1 MSYYVHGGT
10 MTYGDYLTA
19 KSFVADLGAAG
30 RDSAQRVALE
40 VSRSTREII
49 ASNEALASAN
59 IRALEGGFDQ
69 LSFDLTEIGAGVD
82 RLNATFHWGFAQ
94 MLGVMGHMADSIEEL
109 VRIAKTPV
117 QTAAFNHFD
126 IARDA
131 YRQGLY
137 QECIEELRKAIDG
150 DHVSS
155 GYKLEWRF
163 HQMTGTLQLG
173 FADCDMTL
181 VDLPEAER
189 SYLSAA
195 RYSRADYPDD
205 AGRAYLAAGWAAY
218 CQGKM
223 PEALSHTEEAL
234 AICPTLGEALFQQ
247 AKVLMATGDVSGA
260 LPALG
265 KAIDLDRL
273 YAIKAAGDGD
283 FQKHEQSLRDFLE
296 AMRLEAYRR
305 CLPAVRTTVDEL
317 DLWVRHDPDNDLLR
331 PMLGFVAAEDSM
343 PLLDVLS
350 FADSLD
356 ETLAAA
362 RTGASNAHVQV
373 SETRVVEVREEVEIR
388 PKSLFRP
395 AVTEVRTRTGEVEG
409 IVCYDG
415 LGNRHRLRF
424 DGVYQRWSDAW
435 VRCDLVRFYPDRTVL
450 TAHAQ
455 EKNPKD
461 LDEWFH
467 REGSSDARLGR
478 GRYTMVGG
486 TALSFSA
493 GSPDDTTDFEGH
505 ADDESLALTWRSKDD
520 SESGTFTFVALKT
533 N

>member
-1 MSYYVHGGT
+1 MSYFVHGGT
-10 MTYGDYLTA
+10 MTYRDYLTA
-19 KSFVADLGAAG
+19 KSFVADLGAAD
-30 RDSAQRVALE
+30 RSSAQRVAME

-69 LSFDLTEIGAGVD
+69 LSFGLTEIGAGVD

-131 YRQGLY
+131 YRQALY

-155 GYKLEWRF
+155 GYRLEWRF
-163 HQMTGTLQLG
+163 HQMIATLQLG
-173 FADCDMTL
+173 FADCDMAL

-189 SYLSAA
+189 SFLSAA

-223 PEALSHTEEAL
+223 SEALSHTEEAL

-283 FQKHEQSLRDFLE
+283 FQKYEEPLRDFLE
-296 AMRLEAYRR
+296 AMRLESYRR
-305 CLPAVRTTVDEL
+305 CLPSVQTAVDEL
-317 DLWVRHDPDNDLLR
+317 DFWVTHEPDNESLR
-331 PMLGFVAAEDSM
+331 PLLKFLSAEDSM

-356 ETLAAA
+356 GTVAAA
-362 RTGASNAHVQV
+362 RAGAANAHIQV
-373 SETRVVEVREEVEIR
+373 SKTRSVTVRERVEIR
-388 PKSLFRP
+388 PKKGLFRP
-395 AVTEVRTRTGEVEG
+395 AVTEVQTRTDEVDDV
-409 IVCYDG
+409 VCYDG
-415 LGNRHRLRF
+415 LHNRHRLRF
-424 DGVYQRWSDAW
+424 DGVYRRWSDAW
-435 VRCDLVRFYPDRTVL
+435 QRCELLRFYPNRTVL
-450 TAHAQ
+450 TAHAR
-455 EKNPKD
+455 EKTPKD
-461 LDEWFH
+461 VASYFRSEN
-467 REGSSDARLGR
+467 SDIHSGR
-478 GRYTMVGG
+478 GIYVMEAG
-486 TALSFSA
+486 TALSFSV
-493 GSPDDTTDFEGH
+493 STPDGTVAYEGH
-505 ADDESLALTWRSKDD
+505 ADDESLTLKWHSKDD
-520 SESGTFTFVALKT
+520 GESGTYAFMAF
-533 N
+533 